1 MNSTGWRIVLAV
13 LLMALT
19 LAAAGLLVTAVSSI
33 LLVGAGILFGVF
45 LHGLSQFIA
54 DHTPLPYRGAY
65 VLVVTAL
72 VASIAGGSYW
82 TGAQAVAQVSELAKQ
97 LQSASALVQEYL
109 EQYPKVRQYVPEVEP
124 EQVASQA
131 AQALPA
137 VNAGVQWLLLGLTG
151 MVIVFFVGL
160 YVAYQ
165 PDLYQK
171 GLIKLAPP
179 EQRRYFGE
187 VLDKLH
193 SVLVRWIIGRMLSM
207 TLVGVATAIGLWLL
221 EVPLPITL
229 AVIAALLTFIP
240 NIGPLLAAVP
250 QMLVALQVS
259 TSTVLYVI
267 LFNIILQTVES
278 YLVTPLVE
286 RRQVTL
292 PPALTIFAQLLM
304 GVLFGVI
311 GIIMAAPLTASIMLL
326 TQTLYIHDRL
336 GDAAPGRLAEKT

>member
-1 MNSTGWRIVLAV
+1 MSSTGWRIILAV
-13 LLMALT
+13 LLVALT
-19 LAAAGLLVTAVSSI
+19 LATAGLLVTAVSSI
-33 LLVGAGILFGVF
+33 LLVGAGILFAVF
-45 LHGLSQFIA
+45 LHGVSQFIA
-54 DHTPLPYRGAY
+54 SRTPLSYRGAY
-65 VLVVTAL
+65 ALVVIAL
-72 VASIAGGSYW
+72 VASIAAGSYW
-82 TGAQAVAQVSELAKQ
+82 TGAQAVAQVSELVEQ

-109 EQYPKVRQYVPEVEP
+109 EQYPQVRQYVPEVEP

-137 VNAGVQWLLLGLTG
+137 VNAGVQWLLWGLTG
-151 MVIVFFVGL
+151 MIIVFFVGL
-160 YVAYQ
+160 YVAYE

-179 EQRRYFGE
+179 DERRYFGE

-207 TLVGVATAIGLWLL
+207 TLVGMATGIGLWLL
-221 EVPLPITL
+221 EVPLPMTL
-229 AVIAALLTFIP
+229 AVIASLLTFIP
-240 NIGPLLAAVP
+240 NLGPLLAAVP
-250 QMLVALQVS
+250 QMLLALQVS
-259 TSTVLYVI
+259 ASTVLYVI

-304 GVLFGVI
+304 GVLFGAI

>member
-13 LLMALT
+13 LLVALT

-33 LLVGAGILFGVF
+33 LLVGAGILFGIF
-45 LHGLSQFIA
+45 LHGVSQFIA
-54 DHTPLPYRGAY
+54 SRTPLSYRGAY
-65 VLVVTAL
+65 ALVVIAL
-72 VASIAGGSYW
+72 VASIAAGSYW
-82 TGAQAVAQVSELAKQ
+82 TGAQAVAQVSELVEQ

-109 EQYPKVRQYVPEVEP
+109 EQYPQVRQYVPEVEP

-137 VNAGVQWLLLGLTG
+137 VNAGVQWLLWGLTG
-151 MVIVFFVGL
+151 MIIVFFVGL
-160 YVAYQ
+160 YVAYE

-207 TLVGVATAIGLWLL
+207 TLVGMATGIGLWLL
-221 EVPLPITL
+221 EVPLPMTL

-240 NIGPLLAAVP
+240 NLGPLLAAVP
-250 QMLVALQVS
+250 QMLLALQVS
-259 TSTVLYVI
+259 ASTVLYVI

-304 GVLFGVI
+304 GVLFGAI